1 MGIELGFDDGAV
13 ESEINESGLEAY
25 WKRMGSGLAAD
36 WQRMGNGLEV
46 DWRRIG
52 SGLEGGARIGAVDA
66 ADAQAEAVK
75 TVVTIHQIPNRTTIN
90 NDGG

>member
-1 MGIELGFDDGAV
+1 M
-13 ESEINESGLEAY
+13 EA
-25 WKRMGSGLAAD
+25 
-36 WQRMGNGLEV
+36 

>member
-1 MGIELGFDDGAV
+1 
-13 ESEINESGLEAY
+13 
-25 WKRMGSGLAAD
+25 MGSGLAAD